1 MIGSAPRTSYVYT
14 TTASSSY
21 WASALTRG
29 PGIRENLATSRGNFR
44 GMLPT
49 LLLGPLAWPGPL
61 IHVHAFAGRGGSQFC
76 TFGGKS
82 YKTPKK
88 LELSSLSGFGLLLNS
103 IRNFRS
109 ADIELRP
116 GVVQLLWLALCP
128 AAVRTCVFLPSLVFR
143 PFFPII

>member
-61 IHVHAFAGRGGSQFC
+61 IHVHA
-76 TFGGKS
+76 
-82 YKTPKK
+82 
-88 LELSSLSGFGLLLNS
+88 LL
-103 IRNFRS
+103 
-109 ADIELRP
+109 
-116 GVVQLLWLALCP
+116 
-128 AAVRTCVFLPSLVFR
+128 VRAIPSLAPWVENLTKLQKSWSSPLCQGLDCF
-143 PFFPII
+143 